1 MARAAL
7 GEIQRKINE
16 SDFIRVMMNDTSDCS
31 NFISKGEV
39 EGHLL
44 GLVNASGNQSVD
56 CLHNILLNE
65 LATTDKN
72 RQIQT
77 NLAIL

>member
-1 MARAAL
+1 MNRAAL
-7 GEIQRKINE
+7 AEIQRKINE

>member
-31 NFISKGEV
+31 NFILKGEV
-39 EGHLL
+39 EGHLF
-44 GLVNASGNQSVD
+44 GLVNASGHQSAD
-56 CLHNILLNE
+56 CLHNILVNE
-65 LATTDKN
+65 LAKK
-72 RQIQT
+72 QT
-77 NLAIL
+77 KTGKYKLI